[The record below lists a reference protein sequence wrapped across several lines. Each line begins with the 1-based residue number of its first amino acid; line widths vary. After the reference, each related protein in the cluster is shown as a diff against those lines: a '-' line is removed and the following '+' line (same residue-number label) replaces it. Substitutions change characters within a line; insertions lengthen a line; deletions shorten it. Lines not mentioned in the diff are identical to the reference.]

1 MYPLQFVTYV
11 VTSAS
16 LTPRP
21 PKIGTRIE
29 IINSIILLNPPKIY
43 FGPIPDFVVIIYHK
57 VLFLWKNCI
66 ICIIFA

>member
-29 IINSIILLNPPKIY
+29 IINSIISKSSQ
-43 FGPIPDFVVIIYHK
+43 D
-57 VLFLWKNCI
+57 LFCPFRTL
-66 ICIIFA
+66 

>member
-29 IINSIILLNPPKIY
+29 IINSIISKSSQDLFCP
-43 FGPIPDFVVIIYHK
+43 FHFVVIIYHK

>member
-29 IINSIILLNPPKIY
+29 NV
-43 FGPIPDFVVIIYHK
+43 DHVIH
-57 VLFLWKNCI
+57 VNC
-66 ICIIFA
+66 

>member
-21 PKIGTRIE
+21 PKIGTR
-29 IINSIILLNPPKIY
+29 
-43 FGPIPDFVVIIYHK
+43 PDEGYAIGMEGSQGRASG
-57 VLFLWKNCI
+57 
-66 ICIIFA
+66 FAGDHGE

>member
-29 IINSIILLNPPKIY
+29 IINSIISKSSLV
-43 FGPIPDFVVIIYHK
+43 F
-57 VLFLWKNCI
+57 
-66 ICIIFA
+66 

>member
-29 IINSIILLNPPKIY
+29 IINSIISKSSQDLFLSV
-43 FGPIPDFVVIIYHK
+43 PDFVSILYHK
-57 VLFLWKNCI
+57 VLFLWRICI
-66 ICIIFA
+66 ICIFFA